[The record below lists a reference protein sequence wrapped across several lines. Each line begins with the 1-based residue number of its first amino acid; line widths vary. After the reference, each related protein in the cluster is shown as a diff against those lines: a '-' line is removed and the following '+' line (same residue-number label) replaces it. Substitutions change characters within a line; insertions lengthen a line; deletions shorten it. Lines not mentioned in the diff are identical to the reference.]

1 VHSRLRRL
9 LLLPALLAA
18 TPACLPRAVAADATD
33 GAIRPGAVTDYVV
46 VISLDG
52 LRPDAI
58 DAFGLRTLQRLR
70 REGSWTGRATTVVP
84 SHTLPS
90 HTSML
95 TGVSPATHGITWN
108 TDETAARGL
117 VAVPTVFA
125 LARRD
130 GFSTA
135 AFFGKSKF
143 RHLQVPGTLDYTQ
156 APAGNDLWLATRTV
170 GDVVDHLR
178 HARPQLLFIHL
189 SEPDYAGH
197 GFGWMS
203 TPYRWA
209 ARRVDAAVDRILR
222 AADDAYG
229 PGRYTV
235 IVTADHGGHGR
246 RHDTE
251 DPRDV
256 LIPWIAWGRGVLPGA
271 ELAVPVRTVDTAAT
285 VLWLLGVA
293 PPGPDWEGVPVT
305 AAFAAPASPAPRRG
319 GRTAGRLGRRAGQ
332 RLR

>member
-1 VHSRLRRL
+1 MQRRHHRL
-9 LLLPALLAA
+9 LLLPALLAMA
-18 TPACLPRAVAADATD
+18 PACLSRPLPADGGVVRAGALTD
-33 GAIRPGAVTDYVV
+33 HVV

-58 DAFGLRTLQRLR
+58 DAFALRTLQRLR
-70 REGSWTGRATTVVP
+70 REGSWTGWATTVVP

-95 TGVSPATHGITWN
+95 TGVSPAAHGITWN

-117 VAVPTVFA
+117 VTVPTVFG

-130 GFSTA
+130 GFGTA
-135 AFFGKSKF
+135 AFFSKAKF

-156 APAGNDLWLATRTV
+156 APRGSDMWLATRTV
-170 GDVVDHLR
+170 GDVVDYLR

-189 SEPDYAGH
+189 SDTDYAGH

-203 TPYRWA
+203 APYRWA
-209 ARRVDAAVDRILR
+209 ARRVDAAVARILR

-246 RHDTE
+246 RHGTD

-256 LIPWIAWGRGVLPGA
+256 LIPWIAWGRGVLPGN
-271 ELAVPVRTVDTAAT
+271 ELGVPVRTMDTAAT
-285 VLWLLGVA
+285 VLWLLGSPA
-293 PPGPDWEGVPVT
+293 PDGWEGVPVT
-305 AAFAAPASPAPRRG
+305 AAFAAPASPAPRRRG
-319 GRTAGRLGRRAGQ
+319 GNAGRRGPRGGQ